1 MKNTGFRLFLR
12 VWVALASLGA
22 FIGGWVFLGH
32 SGKPV
37 SASLLNTQ
45 PGDSGAQNQQLAPL
59 PTLAPLPSL
68 DKSAAGNRSNNFGLQ
83 PAQQQPAFQF
93 AQPRLRT
100 RGS

>member
-22 FIGGWVFLGH
+22 FIGGWAFLGH

-37 SASLLNTQ
+37 SASSNSVQ
-45 PGDSGAQNQQLAPL
+45 PGDSGAQTQQLAPL
-59 PTLAPLPSL
+59 PTLVPLSSL
-68 DKSAAGNRSNNFGLQ
+68 NNSSTGSSIQ
-83 PAQQQPAFQF
+83 PVQQPAFQF
-93 AQPRLRT
+93 AQPRFRT

>member
-22 FIGGWVFLGH
+22 FIGGWAFLGH

-37 SASLLNTQ
+37 SASSNSVQ
-45 PGDSGAQNQQLAPL
+45 PGDSGAQTQQLAPL
-59 PTLAPLPSL
+59 PTLVPLSSL
-68 DKSAAGNRSNNFGLQ
+68 NNSSTGSSNNSLGLQ
-83 PAQQQPAFQF
+83 PVQQPAFQF
-93 AQPRLRT
+93 AQPRFRT